1 MVDGDRIVEIV
12 EICDE
17 LVGWEGVDGMDGG
30 WCFIV
35 TTWLNNNKGW
45 ISWEELSRNNTLWW
59 CWF

>member
-17 LVGWEGVDGMDGG
+17 LVGWEGVDGMDDG

-35 TTWLNNNKGW
+35 TTWLNNN
-45 ISWEELSRNNTLWW
+45 
-59 CWF
+59 